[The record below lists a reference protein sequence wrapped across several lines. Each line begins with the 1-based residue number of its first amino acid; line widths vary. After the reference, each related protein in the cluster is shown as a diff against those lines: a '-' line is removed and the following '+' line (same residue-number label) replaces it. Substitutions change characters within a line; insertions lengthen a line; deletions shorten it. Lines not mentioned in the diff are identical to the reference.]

1 MEGTN
6 ESKSSICFSQI
17 FWRTQQRVLISAILF
32 RYCTCDCCH
41 GVFSLVEQR
50 SQNPDSELS
59 WTFYILLTI
68 TTLLYPYSRWV
79 YETVLGFILGRNL
92 FIAPLDTFFLLKL
105 FTMAMCF
112 ALAIWI
118 APIGLIAI
126 YIYNTMQENKNS
138 KEG

>member
-1 MEGTN
+1 MN
-6 ESKSSICFSQI
+6 QKVRSAFRKSFGGLS
-17 FWRTQQRVLISAILF
+17 REYLF
-32 RYCTCDCCH
+32 RQYFFAIALAIA
-41 GVFSLVEQR
+41 VMVFFSLVEQR
-50 SQNPDSELS
+50 SQTPDSELS